1 MANSHRR
8 SNCIDKLRIRDVL
21 IEDKG
26 LIKEGILDYYQ
37 KLFQEEKTWRPTTVF
52 EGLSTISAIEKEEL
66 ELPFN
71 EQEVS
76 EALKSY
82 APNKAQGPDGFT
94 MAFLPFSTKDCYSMR
109 PDGRVFHSTT
119 IAKRRDTT
127 TLVTVDGITILLSG
141 FINRCRTLQNGFSSE
156 VLKFF

>member
-8 SNCIDKLRIRDVL
+8 SNCIDKLRIGDVL
-21 IEDKG
+21 IKDKG

-37 KLFQEEKTWRPTTVF
+37 KLFQEEETWRPTTVF

-76 EALKSY
+76 
-82 APNKAQGPDGFT
+82 
-94 MAFLPFSTKDCYSMR
+94 
-109 PDGRVFHSTT
+109 
-119 IAKRRDTT
+119 
-127 TLVTVDGITILLSG
+127 
-141 FINRCRTLQNGFSSE
+141 
-156 VLKFF
+156 

>member
-8 SNCIDKLRIRDVL
+8 SNCIDKLRIGDVL

-37 KLFQEEKTWRPTTVF
+37 KLFQEEETWRPTAVF

-76 EALKSY
+76 
-82 APNKAQGPDGFT
+82 
-94 MAFLPFSTKDCYSMR
+94 
-109 PDGRVFHSTT
+109 
-119 IAKRRDTT
+119 
-127 TLVTVDGITILLSG
+127 
-141 FINRCRTLQNGFSSE
+141 
-156 VLKFF
+156 